1 MKNHL
6 WRALKTALFAIL
18 SVGAGLA
25 IGLSFPACSS
35 SSGGDAPG
43 GNANPIQDPV
53 TITLDFEYGEDITP
67 TSTNGNIYAIW
78 VSNDSLSY
86 IQNLSLSERLV
97 KVPKDQ
103 TITALPYWRTNI
115 LPWSSATEV
124 DAVSAATE
132 RRKDF
137 TVTATLREPAPRSF
151 TLYFE
156 TDRSFD
162 TNDWFSDQ
170 PAILYTAEI
179 DLDHPQASYALVPAG
194 WTPNGNTENVIPSTP
209 AGTLQDEMRYITH
222 EDNGSGGFGS
232 VDSRGATKMVAGITA
247 RVTEE

>member
-6 WRALKTALFAIL
+6 WRALKTALFVIF

-35 SSGGDAPG
+35 SSGEDAPG
-43 GNANPIQDPV
+43 GNANQDPV
-53 TITLDFEYGEDITP
+53 TITLDFEYGEDISP
-67 TSTNGNIYAIW
+67 SKQYANIYAIW
-78 VSNDSLSY
+78 VANDSQSFL
-86 IQNLSLSERLV
+86 QNLSLGERLV
-97 KVPKDQ
+97 KTPTGDTVN
-103 TITALPYWRTNI
+103 ALPYWRTNI

-162 TNDWFSDQ
+162 ENDWFGDQ
-170 PAILYTAEI
+170 PAILYTAWI

-194 WTPNGNTENVIPSTP
+194 WTPNGSTANVIPSTP
-209 AGTLQDEMRYITH
+209 AGTLQGEMRYITH
-222 EDNGSGGFGS
+222 ENNGSGGFGS
-232 VDSRGATKMVAGITA
+232 VDSRGSTKMVAGITA